1 MLLNLFNLTKYT
13 METLKNK
20 SNNHSDDIAN
30 IREATKSQLSKGIVL
45 QNYCNSV
52 LQQPSVDFSSD
63 PDLKE
68 MQQKIN
74 NGLGIAKEHATTYL
88 STISPNILNA
98 LSALNN
104 YFTLYSS
111 VPVTLPQGS
120 TVDQWV
126 SSLSAV
132 KKVSEDNLRDCNIIL
147 NSLQLLDTDLRND
160 ATSFSQIVQTL
171 NSLVNGDNGELEN
184 ISSQL
189 KSLDSQIAGSI
200 VGTVFGGL
208 GIAGGV
214 FMIVVGSVADFVT
227 AGTNPELVIGG
238 VATVIAGVGAEAGT
252 IVTLVSLYKQK
263 ADLLTQ
269 QSKLKAEVNLVTG
282 IDSAYEQ
289 LSNQVTA
296 AVTAADYMLSA
307 WKLLSEDLDSMIQDL
322 QFGILSADAVRTMFL
337 QEANTDIQRLLDDI
351 NVVKIQMAGVTQ
363 VNLPSGTNIAAY
375 LNSLNEATQI
385 QNSTLN

>member
-1 MLLNLFNLTKYT
+1 
-13 METLKNK
+13 METSKNK
-20 SNNHSDDIAN
+20 LTNQSDNIAN
-30 IREATKSQLSKGIVL
+30 IGEATRDQLSKGMVL

-63 PDLKE
+63 PDLGE
-68 MQQKIN
+68 IQEKIN
-74 NGLGIAKEHATTYL
+74 NGLTVAKEHATNYL

-111 VPVTLPQGS
+111 VPTTLPQGS
-120 TVDQWV
+120 TVDQWI

-160 ATSFSQIVQTL
+160 SASFSQIVQTL

-238 VATVIAGVGAEAGT
+238 VATVVAGVGAEAGT

-269 QSKLKAEVNLVTG
+269 QSELRAEVNLVTG
-282 IDSAYEQ
+282 IDSAYAQ
-289 LSNQVTA
+289 LSTQVTA

-322 QFGILSADAVRTMFL
+322 QFGILSADTVRTMFL
-337 QEANTDIQRLLDDI
+337 QETNTDIQRLLEDI
-351 NVVKIQMAGVTQ
+351 TVVKAQMAGIVP
-363 VNLPSGTNIAAY
+363 VSVPRGTNIAEY
-375 LNSLNEATQI
+375 LNSLNVSNGN
-385 QNSTLN
+385 QNGVLN

>member
-1 MLLNLFNLTKYT
+1 MKTS
-13 METLKNK
+13 KNK
-20 SNNHSDDIAN
+20 LTNQSDN
-30 IREATKSQLSKGIVL
+30 IENIGDATRDQLSKGMVL

-63 PDLKE
+63 PDLAQIQE
-68 MQQKIN
+68 KIN
-74 NGLGIAKEHATTYL
+74 NGLAVAKDHATSYL

-111 VPVTLPQGS
+111 VPATLPEGS
-120 TVDQWV
+120 TVDQWI

-147 NSLQLLDTDLRND
+147 NSLQILDTDLRND
-160 ATSFSQIVQTL
+160 SASFSQIVQTL

-238 VATVIAGVGAEAGT
+238 VATVVAGVGAEAGT

-269 QSKLKAEVNLVTG
+269 QSKLRAEVNLVTG
-282 IDSAYEQ
+282 IDSAYGQ

-296 AVTAADYMLSA
+296 AVTAADYMQSA

-322 QFGILSADAVRTMFL
+322 QFGILSTDTVRTMFL
-337 QEANTDIQRLLDDI
+337 QEANTDIQRLLEDI
-351 NVVKIQMAGVTQ
+351 TVVKAQMAGIVP
-363 VNLPSGTNIAAY
+363 VNVPKGTNIAEY
-375 LNSLNEATQI
+375 LNNLNDA
-385 QNSTLN
+385 NGNKNGVLN

>member
-1 MLLNLFNLTKYT
+1 MKTS
-13 METLKNK
+13 KNK
-20 SNNHSDDIAN
+20 LTNQSDN
-30 IREATKSQLSKGIVL
+30 IENIGDATRDQLSKGMVL

-63 PDLKE
+63 PDLAQIQE
-68 MQQKIN
+68 KIN
-74 NGLGIAKEHATTYL
+74 NGLAAAKDHATSYL

-111 VPVTLPQGS
+111 VPATLPEGS
-120 TVDQWV
+120 TVDQWI

-147 NSLQLLDTDLRND
+147 NSLQILDTDLRND
-160 ATSFSQIVQTL
+160 SASFSQIVQTL

-238 VATVIAGVGAEAGT
+238 VATVVAGVGAEAGT

-269 QSKLKAEVNLVTG
+269 QSKLRAEVNLVTG
-282 IDSAYEQ
+282 IDSAYGQ

-296 AVTAADYMLSA
+296 AVTAADYMQSA

-322 QFGILSADAVRTMFL
+322 QFGILSTDTVRTMFL
-337 QEANTDIQRLLDDI
+337 QEANTDIQRLLEDI
-351 NVVKIQMAGVTQ
+351 TVVKAQMAGIVP
-363 VNLPSGTNIAAY
+363 VNVPKGTNIAEY
-375 LNSLNEATQI
+375 LNNLNDA
-385 QNSTLN
+385 NGNKNGVLN

>member
-1 MLLNLFNLTKYT
+1 MKTS
-13 METLKNK
+13 KNK
-20 SNNHSDDIAN
+20 LTNQSDN
-30 IREATKSQLSKGIVL
+30 IENIGDATRDQLSKGMVL

-63 PDLKE
+63 PDLAQIQE
-68 MQQKIN
+68 KIN
-74 NGLGIAKEHATTYL
+74 NGLAAAKDHATSYL

-111 VPVTLPQGS
+111 VPATLPEGS
-120 TVDQWV
+120 TVDQWI
-126 SSLSAV
+126 SSLLAV

-147 NSLQLLDTDLRND
+147 NSLQILNTDLRND
-160 ATSFSQIVQTL
+160 SASFSQIVQTL

-238 VATVIAGVGAEAGT
+238 VATVVAGVGAEAGT

-269 QSKLKAEVNLVTG
+269 QSKLRAEVNLVTG
-282 IDSAYEQ
+282 IDSAYGQ

-296 AVTAADYMLSA
+296 AVTAADYMQSA

-322 QFGILSADAVRTMFL
+322 QFGILSTDTVRTMFL
-337 QEANTDIQRLLDDI
+337 QEANTDIQRLLEDI
-351 NVVKIQMAGVTQ
+351 TVVKAQMAGIVP
-363 VNLPSGTNIAAY
+363 VNVPKGTNIAEY
-375 LNSLNEATQI
+375 LNNLNDA
-385 QNSTLN
+385 NGNKNGVLN